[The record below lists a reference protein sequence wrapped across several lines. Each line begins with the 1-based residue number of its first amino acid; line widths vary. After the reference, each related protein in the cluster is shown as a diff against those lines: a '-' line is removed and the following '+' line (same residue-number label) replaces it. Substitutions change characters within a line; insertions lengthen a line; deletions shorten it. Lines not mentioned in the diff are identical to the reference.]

1 MELGELT
8 LPDGRKPD
16 DLDSFDFED
25 ITLRASES
33 SSALMKVADFLE
45 QLHRTNR
52 DDLAALFGEDW
63 QVAADHLHQIS
74 EKLEEV
80 RSSPEL

>member
-1 MELGELT
+1 
-8 LPDGRKPD
+8 
-16 DLDSFDFED
+16 
-25 ITLRASES
+25 
-33 SSALMKVADFLE
+33 MKVADFLE

-63 QVAADHLHQIS
+63 QVAADYLHQIS

-80 RSSPEL
+80 GSSPEL